1 MLSSDKKDKK
11 RYRGS
16 DDYHMNCNCLRFK
29 VINIFPIFR
38 EQRQNEKVMQADFVV
53 RGNFR
58 GEKKSLL
65 RSKDNIH
72 ISISHENAFSSIN
85 KIDHMHFLAS

>member
-53 RGNFR
+53 
-58 GEKKSLL
+58 
-65 RSKDNIH
+65 
-72 ISISHENAFSSIN
+72 
-85 KIDHMHFLAS
+85 